1 MQFYKIWDIDN
12 FFMNRFFLALLGIGM
27 LISGC
32 SPRPVPER
40 IDRIGN
46 VAMGEKQTPRNGEGE
61 LFEVA
66 AVSLPEGF
74 ERMFLGVVPFDHQV
88 YRMVLENDAVKTDG
102 DVLEYAANA
111 LAKHFNIKFVRLDD
125 NRLVSDLPGTRVEV
139 RRAFHLGAAAVA
151 VEFIDRKLSG
161 IAAASEKEERFLTYK
176 KKYALRN
183 ELILLAQAIADF
195 KLDTGKVPEKL
206 DDLTGAPWNV
216 AGWNGPY
223 CQTLPEIPVTYRKL
237 AGENYDLYVEFDGK
251 RIREDSDL

>member
-1 MQFYKIWDIDN
+1 
-12 FFMNRFFLALLGIGM
+12 MNRFFLALLGIMM
-27 LISGC
+27 LIPGC

-66 AVSLPEGF
+66 AASLPGGF
-74 ERMFLGVVPFDHQV
+74 ERMFLAVVPFDHQV
-88 YRMVLENDAVKTDG
+88 YRMVLENDEVKTDG
-102 DVLEYAANA
+102 DVLEYSVKL
-111 LAKHFNIKFVRLDD
+111 LAEHFNIKFVRLDN
-125 NRLVSDLPGTRVEV
+125 NRWSSELPGTLVEV
-139 RRAFHLGAAAVA
+139 RRAFHLGANAVA
-151 VEFIDRKLSG
+151 VEFIDRKLNE
-161 IAAASEKEERFLTYK
+161 IAAAAVKEERFLIYK

-223 CQTLPEIPVTYRKL
+223 CQTLPAIPVTYRKL
-237 AGENYDLYVEFDGK
+237 AGDNYDLYVEFDGK
-251 RIREDSDL
+251 CIREDSDL

>member
-1 MQFYKIWDIDN
+1 MK
-12 FFMNRFFLALLGIGM
+12 FFMNRFFLALLGIMM
-27 LISGC
+27 LIPGC

-40 IDRIGN
+40 INRIGN

-61 LFEVA
+61 LFEVDA
-66 AVSLPEGF
+66 ASLPGGF
-74 ERMFLGVVPFDHQV
+74 ERMFLAVVPFDHQI
-88 YRMVLENDAVKTDG
+88 YRIVLENDEVKTDG
-102 DVLEYAANA
+102 DVLEYSVN
-111 LAKHFNIKFVRLDD
+111 LLSEHFNIKFVRIDD
-125 NRLVSDLPGTRVEV
+125 NRFVSDLPGTRVEV
-139 RRAFHLGAAAVA
+139 FRAFQLGAKAVA
-151 VEFIDRKLSG
+151 VEFIDRKLSE
-161 IAAASEKEERFLTYK
+161 IATAASNNARFLTYK

-183 ELILLAQAIADF
+183 ELILLAQAINDF

-251 RIREDSDL
+251 SIREDSDL